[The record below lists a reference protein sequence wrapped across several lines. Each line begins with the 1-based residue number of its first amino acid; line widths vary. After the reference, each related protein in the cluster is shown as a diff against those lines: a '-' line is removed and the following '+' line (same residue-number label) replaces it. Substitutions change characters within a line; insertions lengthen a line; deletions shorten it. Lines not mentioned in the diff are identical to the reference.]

1 MTSFARRTAT
11 PTVRTRADAGRID
24 PRRHT
29 DWCAGG
35 HRCNL
40 GEHRADPLVIAVPG
54 LGRAL
59 LTRVR
64 GRDGREH
71 AEVTLTVALAED
83 EPAARVQLLGVA
95 TDLRA
100 MLSHAAHAAERRAA

>member
-1 MTSFARRTAT
+1 MSRLARR
-11 PTVRTRADAGRID
+11 GRSGLAAVGH
-24 PRRHT
+24 P

-40 GEHRADPLVIAVPG
+40 GEHRADPLVVSVPG

-64 GRDGREH
+64 AADGREH
-71 AEVTLTVALAED
+71 AEVTLTVALAAA
-83 EPAARVQLLGVA
+83 EPYARRQLLDLT
-95 TDLRA
+95 TDLTRVLERA
-100 MLSHAAHAAERRAA
+100 TRASVQPKGGNRNG

>member
-1 MTSFARRTAT
+1 MNT
-11 PTVRTRADAGRID
+11 
-24 PRRHT
+24 RHT

-40 GEHRADPLVIAVPG
+40 GEHRADPLVVDVPG

-64 GRDGREH
+64 AADGREH
-71 AEVTLTVALAED
+71 AEVTLTVALAAA
-83 EPAARVQLLGVA
+83 EPVARAQLLGLAHDLDVVIARA
-95 TDLRA
+95 TRA
-100 MLSHAAHAAERRAA
+100 SVRPVRRAA

>member
-1 MTSFARRTAT
+1 MSNIARRRSGN
-11 PTVRTRADAGRID
+11 TVTTLD
-24 PRRHT
+24 PRSHT
-29 DWCAGG
+29 TWCAGG

-40 GEHRADPLVIAVPG
+40 GEHRADPLIVAVPG

-64 GRDGREH
+64 GADGREH

-83 EPAARVQLLGVA
+83 ESCARVQLLGVA
-95 TDLRA
+95 NDLRTTIGRA
-100 MLSHAAHAAERRAA
+100 TEAATRWAA

>member
-1 MTSFARRTAT
+1 MTAVTRR
-11 PTVRTRADAGRID
+11 RAALNPDQ
-24 PRRHT
+24 HS
-29 DWCAGG
+29 DWCAAG

-40 GEHRADPLVIAVPG
+40 GEHRADPLVIDVPG

-71 AEVTLTVALAED
+71 AEVTLTVALANA
-83 EPAARVQLLGVA
+83 EPVARAQLLGLARDLDTVISRA
-95 TDLRA
+95 TRA
-100 MLSHAAHAAERRAA
+100 SARRAA

>member
-1 MTSFARRTAT
+1 MNPITRRTRTAAT
-11 PTVRTRADAGRID
+11 RFD
-24 PRRHT
+24 PRKHT

-40 GEHRADPLVIAVPG
+40 GEHRADPLTIDVPG

-71 AEVTLTVALAED
+71 AEVTLTVALAAD
-83 EPAARVQLLGVA
+83 EPRARGQLLGLARDLTAVIERA
-95 TDLRA
+95 TGPA
-100 MLSHAAHAAERRAA
+100 STGQRRAA

>member
-1 MTSFARRTAT
+1 MN
-11 PTVRTRADAGRID
+11 
-24 PRRHT
+24 RRHP

-40 GEHRADPLVIAVPG
+40 GEHRADPLTIDVPG

-64 GRDGREH
+64 AADGREH
-71 AEVTLTVALAED
+71 AEVTLTVALAAV
-83 EPAARVQLLGVA
+83 EPVARWQLLGLARDLAAVMNRA
-95 TDLRA
+95 TRTSL
-100 MLSHAAHAAERRAA
+100 RRAA

>member
-1 MTSFARRTAT
+1 MTRLTRRTALR
-11 PTVRTRADAGRID
+11 PGKH
-24 PRRHT
+24 P

-40 GEHRADPLVIAVPG
+40 GEHRADPLAVTIPG

-64 GRDGREH
+64 ATDGREH
-71 AEVTLTVALAED
+71 AEVTLTVALAAA
-83 EPAARVQLLGVA
+83 EPHARRQLLDLT
-95 TDLRA
+95 TDLTRVLQRA
-100 MLSHAAHAAERRAA
+100 TRLSAWRAA

>member
-1 MTSFARRTAT
+1 MN
-11 PTVRTRADAGRID
+11 
-24 PRRHT
+24 RRHP

-40 GEHRADPLVIAVPG
+40 GEHRADPLAVDVPG

-64 GRDGREH
+64 AADGRDH
-71 AEVTLTVALAED
+71 AEVTLTVALAAA
-83 EPAARVQLLGVA
+83 EPYARRQLLDLT
-95 TDLRA
+95 TDLTRVLERA
-100 MLSHAAHAAERRAA
+100 TRASVRPGGGTHYGPSA

>member
-1 MTSFARRTAT
+1 MSILAHRRAARAARRH
-11 PTVRTRADAGRID
+11 P
-24 PRRHT
+24 

-40 GEHRADPLVIAVPG
+40 GEHRADPLTVDVPG

-71 AEVTLTVALAED
+71 AEVTLTVALAD
-83 EPAARVQLLGVA
+83 AEPVARAQLLGLARDLDVVINRA
-95 TDLRA
+95 TRA
-100 MLSHAAHAAERRAA
+100 SAHPAA

>member
-1 MTSFARRTAT
+1 MTRLARLGGAAG
-11 PTVRTRADAGRID
+11 VDAL
-24 PRRHT
+24 RHT

-40 GEHRADPLVIAVPG
+40 GEHRADPLVVSVPG

-64 GRDGREH
+64 AADGREH
-71 AEVTLTVALAED
+71 AEVTLTVALATA
-83 EPAARVQLLGVA
+83 EPYARQQLLLLT
-95 TDLRA
+95 TDLTRVLERA
-100 MLSHAAHAAERRAA
+100 TRASARPKGGIRNG